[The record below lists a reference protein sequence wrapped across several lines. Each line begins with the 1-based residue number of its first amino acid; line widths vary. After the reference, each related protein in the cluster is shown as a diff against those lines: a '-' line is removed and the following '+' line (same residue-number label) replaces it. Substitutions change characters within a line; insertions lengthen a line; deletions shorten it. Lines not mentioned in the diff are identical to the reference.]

1 MTTLQTL
8 QSEETTSR
16 PTQVWLGGRRGLL
29 ILAAVI
35 ITAGLAMNWTWL
47 AAIGVAPIIIALAPC
62 AVMCG
67 LGLCMMRCSGSSCS
81 SGGSEA
87 SDTANTKP
95 GES

>member
-1 MTTLQTL
+1 MTTLRTP
-8 QSEETTSR
+8 QSEATPSP

-67 LGLCMMRCSGSSCS
+67 LGFCMMRCSGNSCS

-87 SDTANTKP
+87 SDPANTKTS
-95 GES
+95 ES